1 MTNWR
6 ESATVVIYRCES
18 CGSLHGRGKSEI
30 IPRTWSD
37 DHAWSPP
44 HERSAGAETCP
55 ALPEVWRCRGH

>member
-1 MTNWR
+1 VNLPNPYPPLPASISCAICRTGTMTNWR

-37 DHAWSPP
+37 DHA
-44 HERSAGAETCP
+44 
-55 ALPEVWRCRGH
+55 